1 MVRTQ
6 VYLPRSVHATLTRR
20 AKEQGLTLADQIRA
34 ALDEYL
40 ARLQPNEAGALLL
53 PDDPLLQMIG
63 KIDSG
68 VDDLGRNHDY
78 YLYGPSRS
86 ETKADSRVSE
96 SRAGYKPRPRRSKP
110 ARKQSR

>member
-20 AKEQGLTLADQIRA
+20 AKEQGLTLAEQIRA

-40 ARLQPNEAGALLL
+40 ARLHPNESGGILL

-63 KIDSG
+63 MIDSG
-68 VDDLGRNHDY
+68 VDDLGRNHDD
-78 YLYGPSRS
+78 YLYGPPRS
-86 ETKADSRVSE
+86 EVKAASRVAE
-96 SRAGYKPRPRRSKP
+96 AKAGYKRRPRRSKP